1 MNPPKSPGAQL
12 RFWIFRQQVVD
23 TAFTLSNPNKSGS
36 NLNSRVP
43 NPQGGTECTLTNL
56 QSERAGKTHHASPL
70 TILDS

>member
-1 MNPPKSPGAQL
+1 L

-56 QSERAGKTHHASPL
+56 QSERAGKNPPC
-70 TILDS
+70 